1 MTVQAIRPAGA
12 GHETAAV
19 LAVCAIIVLLATF
32 TIVLRTTSAPVSQ
45 IQAGQ
50 IDARHGLTAAEQG
63 VYADLLVAAQEIGLA
78 QAPPQVSE
86 LAEQMIPPFVKD
98 ASTERRGGHDWQMKQ
113 EGQVVAYIG
122 VTHKPDIAGSML
134 LRMTQL
140 ADVTAQTDQS
150 NSAVQVWLQKNKDGP
165 AQLPTTLNPDN
176 LVQEGWQQVV
186 SQFDAGATRHQH

>member
-19 LAVCAIIVLLATF
+19 LAVCAVIVLLATF

-122 VTHKPDIAGSML
+122 VTHKPDIAGSIL
-134 LRMTQL
+134 LRMTQS
-140 ADVTAQTDQS
+140 ADVTAQTSPS
-150 NSAVQVWLQKNKDGP
+150 NSAVQVWLQKNKGGP

>member
-150 NSAVQVWLQKNKDGP
+150 NSAVQVWLQKNKDV
-165 AQLPTTLNPDN
+165 LT
-176 LVQEGWQQVV
+176 
-186 SQFDAGATRHQH
+186 

>member
-19 LAVCAIIVLLATF
+19 LAACAVIVLLATL

-50 IDARHGLTAAEQG
+50 VDARHGLTAAEQG

-78 QAPPQVSE
+78 QTPPQVSD
-86 LAEQMIPPFVKD
+86 LAEQMIPPFVTD

-113 EGQVVAYIG
+113 DGQMVAYIG
-122 VTHKPDIAGSML
+122 VTHAPDTAGSML
-134 LRMTQL
+134 LRMTPPTDATAH
-140 ADVTAQTDQS
+140 ADQQDST
-150 NSAVQVWLQKNKDGP
+150 VQVWLQKDTGRP
-165 AQLPTTLNPDN
+165 AHLPTALTADSLA
-176 LVQEGWQQVV
+176 QEGWQQVV

>member
-12 GHETAAV
+12 GHETAVV
-19 LAVCAIIVLLATF
+19 LAVCAVIVLLATL

-78 QAPPQVSE
+78 QEPPQVSE
-86 LAEQMIPPFVKD
+86 LAEQMIPPFVAD
-98 ASTERRGGHDWQMKQ
+98 ASTARRGGHDWQMKQ
-113 EGQVVAYIG
+113 EGQVLAYVG
-122 VTHKPDIAGSML
+122 VTHAPDIAGSIL
-134 LRMTQL
+134 LRMTQPTEATGH
-140 ADVTAQTDQS
+140 ADQQEGT
-150 NSAVQVWLQKNKDGP
+150 VQVWLQKGTDGP
-165 AQLPTTLNPDN
+165 AQLPTALTPDG
-176 LVQEGWQQVV
+176 LAQEGWQQVV